1 MIPEKIL
8 KDFGCNIKHY
18 KSGDFIYEENMKNLG
33 YFQILSG
40 KIKLNN
46 FSEDGKE
53 FIQNIFETPQSFGE
67 ALLFIDEPY
76 PTNAVALTKCEIAEL
91 PTKQFFELLEKY
103 PQYSLEISK
112 NISQRLHY
120 KMLMSQHIFS
130 KEPSIRLRALM
141 DYFKHTHYFQDS
153 ESGYPIPLTRQQMAD
168 LTGLRVETVIRTIKA
183 MEKDNLLIIRNRQIY
198 Y

>member
-8 KDFGCNIKHY
+8 KDFDCHIKHY
-18 KSGDFIYEENMKNLG
+18 ESGDFIYEENMKNLG

-53 FIQNIFETPQSFGE
+53 FIQNIFGTPQSFGE
-67 ALLFIDEPY
+67 VFLFINEPY
-76 PTNAVALTKCEIAEL
+76 PTNAVALTNCEIAEL
-91 PTKQFFELLEKY
+91 PTKQFFALLEKY

-130 KEPSIRLRALM
+130 KEPSVRLRALM
-141 DYFKHTHYFQDS
+141 DYFKNTHYFRDS
-153 ESGYPIPLTRQQMAD
+153 ESRYPIPLTRQQMAD

-183 MEKDNLLIIRNRQIY
+183 MEKDNLLIIKNRQIY